1 MILAAL
7 ALSCVIFVEAFLFL
21 ELGKQAR
28 GILATTKV
36 TVAILTD
43 AQRSDE
49 EKEST
54 ARRAAGA
61 LLAMTAAVLL
71 KLAAIAAIL
80 ALFFAGA
87 VRLFPESEAALTAA
101 LTSPAA
107 IVLLT
112 VVAGVYVWTR
122 NALLRQI

>member
-1 MILAAL
+1 
-7 ALSCVIFVEAFLFL
+7 VIFVEAFLFL

-28 GILATTKV
+28 GILATTRV
-36 TVAILTD
+36 TLAILTD

-61 LLAMTAAVLL
+61 LLAMTATVVL
-71 KLAAIAAIL
+71 KLAAIAAVL
-80 ALFFAGA
+80 AGFFAGA
-87 VRLFPESEAALTAA
+87 VRLFPEREAGFTAA

-112 VVAGVYVWTR
+112 VVAAGYVWTR
-122 NALLRQI
+122 NAILRQV